1 MKDCLLIIF
10 LYDFVLARSD
20 SFQGE
25 YHENAQDNQK
35 ILSLLQDPYRSR
47 GREGQKEE
55 GQRTQMGSE
64 EIQKSNRRLRRFPQA

>member
-1 MKDCLLIIF
+1 MIGCALIIF
-10 LYDFVLARSD
+10 LYNFVIARSD

-35 ILSLLQDPYRSR
+35 ILSLLQDPHRSG

-55 GQRTQMGSE
+55 GQ
-64 EIQKSNRRLRRFPQA
+64 